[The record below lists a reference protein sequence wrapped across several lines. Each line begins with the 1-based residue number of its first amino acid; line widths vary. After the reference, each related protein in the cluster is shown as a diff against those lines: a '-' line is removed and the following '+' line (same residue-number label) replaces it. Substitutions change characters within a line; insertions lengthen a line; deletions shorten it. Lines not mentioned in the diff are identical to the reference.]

1 MRTVWRITTARFAAA
16 AFSDEGARLHGGRW
30 NPKGHGV
37 IYTAESQSLAL
48 LEMLVQDAPLR
59 ARYVLI
65 PAHLPAERAVS
76 QVEASALPANWRTLG
91 TRDALQAIGRAW
103 LEEGRSAVLAVPSA
117 VVPAERNYLINPRHP
132 DFARIVI
139 GVPKALDVDVRLL
152 RNLRDVS

>member
-16 AFSDEGARLHGGRW
+16 AL
-30 NPKGHGV
+30 
-37 IYTAESQSLAL
+37 
-48 LEMLVQDAPLR
+48 
-59 ARYVLI
+59 
-65 PAHLPAERAVS
+65 
-76 QVEASALPANWRTLG
+76 SALPANWRTLG

-152 RNLRDVS
+152 RNLSGAS